1 MEEEEVELLFEVH
14 LLGEGDYSGY
24 QPGDLISG
32 NLLSFIRPEKKF
44 DSIEDLKSQIA
55 RDKAEAGKLVGEL

>member
-1 MEEEEVELLFEVH
+1 M
-14 LLGEGDYSGY
+14 LGEGDYSGY
-24 QPGDLISG
+24 QPRDLISG

-55 RDKAEAGKLVGEL
+55 RDKSEAENLIGEL